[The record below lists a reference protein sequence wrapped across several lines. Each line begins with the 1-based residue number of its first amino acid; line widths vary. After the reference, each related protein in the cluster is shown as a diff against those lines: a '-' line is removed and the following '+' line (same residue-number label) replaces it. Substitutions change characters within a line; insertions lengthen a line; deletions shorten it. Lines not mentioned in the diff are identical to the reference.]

1 MKSTSAIAFLLLL
14 GMVLLAGNA
23 SGEIIRLK
31 NGVELHG
38 ELIRFDPEEG
48 VTVKRFDNGGVV
60 TLRWEHII
68 DADVKAI
75 KTARGYGEMEAE
87 VILIKAQRI
96 LLITGDYVT
105 GVPVESARSGILT
118 LHRMGKNYEYLHNQI
133 KDVTI
138 VEVEAQEI
146 YTAQELYD
154 QKVGEALPETA
165 LDHFKLAVFCESVAF
180 YGRALEHFKLA
191 AELDPSFK
199 PGAVARKVEQMELK
213 ESEAAATSHLNE
225 IRNRLYKKKFAD
237 ALKKCD
243 SFSESFPDSR
253 QVGEL
258 EMLRAKIIEKRRIY
272 YQQEILSDY
281 FSFMERVAT
290 KVATNK
296 ELSLDDALAY
306 TRDEMGPDIRKV
318 LASSYDMEEE
328 EIEDLW
334 LNRRGG
340 RLRSANYGT
349 GTFILGADAKELPTT
364 EEDEGEEK
372 KEEKAEPTTTDDLLR
387 KRIEEIKKER
397 SKRAKQRKS
406 RIQIDDIGLTPEKWW
421 KSANTNSKTQ
431 LVCAFYAEKSG
442 DMKISRVKFRNC
454 SACNGKGW
462 FEYFSSGDNK
472 DAKEPCTTCKT
483 LAIVRIVYFK

>member
-1 MKSTSAIAFLLLL
+1 MKSVSAIAGLLFLGLI
-14 GMVLLAGNA
+14 LLAGNL

-38 ELIRFDPEEG
+38 ELVQFDPEEG

-60 TLRWEHII
+60 TLRWEHIV

-75 KTARGYGEMEAE
+75 KAARGYGEMEAE
-87 VILIKAQRI
+87 AILIKAQRI

-118 LHRMGKNYEYLHNQI
+118 LHRMGKDYEYLHNQI

-154 QKVGEALPETA
+154 QKVSEALPETA

-180 YGRALEHFKLA
+180 YARALEHFKLA

-199 PGAVARKVEQMELK
+199 PGAVAQKVDQMELK
-213 ESEAAATSHLNE
+213 QNEAEATNHLNE

-237 ALKKCD
+237 ALRKCD
-243 SFSESFPDSR
+243 AFSESFPDSK

-258 EMLRAKIIEKRRIY
+258 EMLRGKIIEKRRAF
-272 YQQEILSDY
+272 YQQQILSDY
-281 FSFMERVAT
+281 FSYMERVAT

-306 TRDEMGPDIRKV
+306 ARDEMGPDIRKV
-318 LASSYDMEEE
+318 LAGEYGMEAE
-328 EIEDLW
+328 EIDDLW
-334 LNRRGG
+334 QKRRGG

-349 GTFILGADAKELPTT
+349 GTFILGAEAKDLPAA
-364 EEDEGEEK
+364 EEEEGEE
-372 KEEKAEPTTTDDLLR
+372 EEKKAEPATTDDMLR

-397 SKRAKQRKS
+397 QKKAKQRKS
-406 RIQIDDIGLTPEKWW
+406 RIQIDDIGQTPEQWW
-421 KSANTNSKTQ
+421 KNSNTNSKTQ
-431 LVCAFYAEKSG
+431 LVCAFYAERSG

-462 FEYFSSGDNK
+462 FEYFSSGEDENS
-472 DAKEPCTTCKT
+472 KEPCTTCKT